1 MIPHRMLV
9 EKMTELAR
17 SEGGVFEVL
26 DTKGYQSNVSAG
38 PSEESRV
45 SRKVSC
51 KVIWETVSTITNAS
65 DA

>member
-1 MIPHRMLV
+1 
-9 EKMTELAR
+9 MTELAR

-45 SRKVSC
+45 SRKVAC